1 MEEVR
6 KKVGLMGGTF
16 DPIHVGHLVLAEAA
30 REELSLSQVW
40 FMPAGQPPHK
50 DLQRGRGSKE
60 QRTQMV
66 QLAIEGNPF
75 FSLCL
80 LEMEE
85 ERKSYTYLTLEH
97 LRKRYPEVDFVFL
110 IGEDSF
116 WDFPG
121 WRRPD
126 LIAAQCEIA
135 VYRRGNGDRPIES
148 AVKEYEERYGS
159 TFTLLTGSP
168 LEISSSYLRE
178 RAREGKSL
186 RYYVPEAVY
195 AFIKQEGLYVS
206 G

>member
-6 KKVGLMGGTF
+6 RKVGLMGGTF

-40 FMPAGQPPHK
+40 FLPAGQPPHK
-50 DLQRGRGSKE
+50 DLQRGRGTKE
-60 QRTQMV
+60 QRTRMV
-66 QLAIEGNPF
+66 ELAIEGNPY

-80 LEMEE
+80 LEMQE
-85 ERKSYTYLTLEH
+85 ERKSYTYLTLEE
-97 LRKRYPEVDFVFL
+97 LRKLHPEVDFVFL

-135 VYRRGNGDRPIES
+135 VYRRGDTSRPIED
-148 AVKEYEERYGS
+148 ALRDYEQRFHAR
-159 TFTLLTGSP
+159 FTLLAGSP

-186 RYYVPEAVY
+186 RYYVPEKVY
-195 AFIKQEGLYVS
+195 AYIQEEGLYV
-206 G
+206 